1 MTSGGSWSNPQYVAE
16 AVDPTGLTFTAS
28 YSDGT
33 TASVSPQS
41 HSPSTWGDT
50 VGTQTCTFSYTED
63 EVTVTCDIDANV
75 QAAPGELTVTSVA
88 ISGTPTNAQQLG
100 HYIDWTGCT
109 FTYGLSDGTTL
120 VRTDNEGVYNEATDT
135 ALALESGDGLDGNN
149 QWVDLSE
156 TLVTVTAYGEDDGWF
171 AENGYAVADP
181 APSATFDFAQPVV
194 IPTITSV
201 SVSGEQ
207 LNCNVQAGR
216 FRPKGLIFSFTA
228 DNGDVIT
235 TASSE
240 TATGEVDYN
249 WTRSDAKADQGCAI
263 TIDDITG
270 DPTSIVTYEASSSY
284 FMGVGSVALTVRPNP
299 ECECFG
305 GYDIDPNASTT
316 LNLNVINNYHLVG
329 SIDDSLQIEGQAP
342 DLTGATL
349 YAYSSGADKDPQT
362 GLPTSNGNQISNP
375 EFDPTVYSTTGTQT
389 LAIRASNV
397 STWGPVPMTTT
408 VDVQAGTPIPTVT
421 SLTISGT
428 LTGTNTEGDYP
439 DFSGITWTY
448 GLDNGQTV
456 VKTAQ
461 DYNDQFSTQVFF
473 TMDSCAG
480 YDNEYKWASGSA
492 GTQTVTFDCA
502 GGSSP
507 NWWTQN
513 GYAVASPEPTATLQV
528 TVQAAQ

>member
-1 MTSGGSWSNPQYVAE
+1 MRLVGLTSGGSWSNPQYVGE
-16 AVDPTGLTFTAS
+16 APDPTGLTFTAN
-28 YSDGT
+28 YSDG
-33 TASVSPQS
+33 SSDSCSPQS
-41 HSPSTWGDT
+41 LTPPTWENT
-50 VGTQTCTFSYTED
+50 GTQTATFTYTED
-63 EVTVTCDIDANV
+63 GVSASCEVEANV
-75 QAAPGELTVTSVA
+75 QAAPEPG
-88 ISGTPTNAQQLG
+88 
-100 HYIDWTGCT
+100 
-109 FTYGLSDGTTL
+109 
-120 VRTDNEGVYNEATDT
+120 
-135 ALALESGDGLDGNN
+135 
-149 QWVDLSE
+149 
-156 TLVTVTAYGEDDGWF
+156 
-171 AENGYAVADP
+171 
-181 APSATFDFAQPVV
+181 

-249 WTRSDAKADQGCAI
+249 WTRSDARADQGCAI

-349 YAYSSGADKDPQT
+349 YAYSSGDDKDPQT

-389 LAIRASNV
+389 LSIRSSNT

-408 VDVQAGTPIPTVT
+408 VDVQPGTPVSTPTVT
-421 SLTISGT
+421 SISISGT
-428 LTGTNTEGDYP
+428 PPTQHVGDVEDYTGCTFT
-439 DFSGITWTY
+439 F
-448 GLDNGQTV
+448 GLDNGQSV
-456 VKTAQ
+456 VKTWTEIVGSWMSPPEIAN
-461 DYNDQFSTQVFF
+461 NDAANTGLLDPDDGYKYVSTAV
-473 TMDSCAG
+473 
-480 YDNEYKWASGSA
+480 
-492 GTQTVTFDCA
+492 GTHTVTWEPDIVYWE
-502 GGSSP
+502 
-507 NWWTQN
+507 NE
-513 GYAVASPEPTATLQV
+513 GYLVASPAPTGTIQITVEP
-528 TVQAAQ
+528 AQ